1 MGGFVGIE
9 VAAESGATGRWPV
22 GRYPPM
28 RPGPPDAGGA
38 RLGGNAETERVTIT
52 IANPRVVNSKSLY
65 ALVDVE
71 WGVWQI
77 LTPPGS
83 NVSTELLIPGDLE
96 MLGLAPLRPLLA
108 LQAPLVASG
117 FVFAISPPYTSTRRR
132 PPAVAAGML
141 AVTAMVIQSALVPEG
156 SARRACKPWCSPPCL
171 WDVRHHRSRCRRDPC
186 RLQ

>member
-77 LTPPGS
+77 LTPSGS
-83 NVSTELLIPGDLE
+83 NVSTELLIPGDHARA
-96 MLGLAPLRPLLA
+96 GSAPAAARTASAAGGQQFRLRH
-108 LQAPLVASG
+108 Q
-117 FVFAISPPYTSTRRR
+117 
-132 PPAVAAGML
+132 PAVHFDQ
-141 AVTAMVIQSALVPEG
+141 TAPPRGGRRYVGGHRHGDPERVG
-156 SARRACKPWCSPPCL
+156 A
-171 WDVRHHRSRCRRDPC
+171 
-186 RLQ
+186 

>member
-77 LTPPGS
+77 PLRPARMYRRNYSFRAT
-83 NVSTELLIPGDLE
+83 

-117 FVFAISPPYTSTRRR
+117 FVFAISPPYTSTDGA
-132 PPAVAAGML
+132 PPRWPQVCW
-141 AVTAMVIQSALVPEG
+141 
-156 SARRACKPWCSPPCL
+156 RSPP
-171 WDVRHHRSRCRRDPC
+171 W
-186 RLQ
+186 